1 MSLSE
6 PNRREGIHSNFSAK
20 EDDTRPVLLWLLGMP
35 IPIISCSICSMSFE
49 PIAPQAVRAP

>member
-6 PNRREGIHSNFSAK
+6 SNRREGIHSNFSAK

-35 IPIISCSICSMSFE
+35 IPIISCSICSMF
-49 PIAPQAVRAP
+49 APQAVRAP